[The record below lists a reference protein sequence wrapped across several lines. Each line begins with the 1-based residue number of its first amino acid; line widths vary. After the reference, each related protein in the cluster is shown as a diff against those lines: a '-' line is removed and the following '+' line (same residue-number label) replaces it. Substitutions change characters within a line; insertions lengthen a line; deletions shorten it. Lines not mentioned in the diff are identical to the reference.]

1 MKKRSFRSNSLV
13 KIRLLT
19 AFAGFLGYGAWATLV
34 NMEHGAAASIKA
46 GFVQGSISFVLTFAV
61 NFMIEWLYRIFA
73 NFRYRGI
80 LSVLFASLSLIVISF
95 TINYFAT
102 TPNILLTI
110 LPGGIL
116 GSFYVYSYLHY
127 NVKKN
132 LVTN

>member
-80 LSVLFASLSLIVISF
+80 LSVLFASLSLIAISF
-95 TINYFAT
+95 TINYIAT